1 MDTPEANLDYFSDT
15 GLLPV
20 ASPSS
25 PPVPSVEDVPAAVPV
40 SSAAAS
46 TYVSAPAATSVSD
59 FTSSTSRPQASGRKS
74 VSSFSV

>member
-1 MDTPEANLDYFSDT
+1 MDTPEANLDYFLDT

-25 PPVPSVEDVPAAVPV
+25 PPVPSVEDVPVADPV

-46 TYVSAPAATSVSD
+46 TSVSGPAATSVHD
-59 FTSSTSRPQASGRKS
+59 FASSTSRPQTSGRKS
-74 VSSFSV
+74 VSASSI

>member
-25 PPVPSVEDVPAAVPV
+25 PPVPSVEDVPVADPV

-46 TYVSAPAATSVSD
+46 TSVSAPAAMSVSD
-59 FTSSTSRPQASGRKS
+59 FTSSASRPQTSGRKS
-74 VSSFSV
+74 VSTFSI